1 MQKNLDLKKGD
12 GKKRE
17 KMLEEYPKEPIQSQI
32 KSMAKAI
39 EALASKLNTPVKA
52 EYSRGNE
59 APSGR
64 LYEPR
69 PCSYCHREGHGVAFC
84 HEAQK
89 DKQEG
94 LVKRDGKFF
103 NLPSGEQIPWD
114 PSRPI
119 RSVVATESAKPKPKI
134 NAVYATDNSAVF
146 QVNRNDEGPSDV
158 QSAMQHIDW
167 DPPKLGSE
175 ENLKNQSARKEEAV
189 KQQKQ
194 FRMEANA
201 ATTRAE
207 AMRGRRKVQQ
217 DKTAMDIDREDP
229 LEEVVAEV
237 PATRRTPGRI
247 LEAPQPKK
255 DKPSAEASL
264 LAELDN
270 MKMPTNFSQLT
281 AISPTY
287 MEELI
292 KKLQNRIPGPQASK
306 LSYIKEVGAKTH
318 KVAGAMIKQEEE
330 EDFNC
335 FYSCALGYIK
345 TQIKDKRVPFMID
358 SGSMVNVI
366 PAKLAIELG
375 LEVVEV
381 DIPMRG
387 YTSLWHRGLK
397 NAFWDDH
404 SYSITTVL
412 WTTRAMANICN
423 FKATLDDESQ
433 FQLPE

>member
-1 MQKNLDLKKGD
+1 
-12 GKKRE
+12 
-17 KMLEEYPKEPIQSQI
+17 MLEEYPKEPIQSQI

-69 PCSYCHREGHGVAFC
+69 PCSYCHREGHGAAFC

-103 NLPSGEQIPWD
+103 NLPSGKRIPWD

-146 QVNRNDEGPSDV
+146 Q
-158 QSAMQHIDW
+158 
-167 DPPKLGSE
+167 
-175 ENLKNQSARKEEAV
+175 
-189 KQQKQ
+189 

-207 AMRGRRKVQQ
+207 AMRGRQKVQQ
-217 DKTAMDIDREDP
+217 DETTMDIDREDP

-247 LEAPQPKK
+247 LEALQPKK

-270 MKMPTNFSQLT
+270 MKMPTTFSQLT

-287 MEELI
+287 VEELI

-335 FYSCALGYIK
+335 FYSCALGYIE
-345 TQIKDKRVPFMID
+345 TRIKDKRVPFMID

-375 LEVVEV
+375 LEVVE
-381 DIPMRG
+381 

-404 SYSITTVL
+404 SYLITTVL

>member
-12 GKKRE
+12 GKKQE

-39 EALASKLNTPVKA
+39 EALASKLNAPARA

-69 PCSYCHREGHGVAFC
+69 PCSYCHCEGHGVAFC

-89 DKQEG
+89 DEQEG

-119 RSVVATESAKPKPKI
+119 RSVVATKSAKPKSKI

-146 QVNRNDEGPSDV
+146 QISEDEEEPLDV
-158 QSAMQHIDW
+158 RTAVQHIDW

-175 ENLKNQSARKEEAV
+175 EALKNQSARKEEAL
-189 KQQKQ
+189 KQQQQ

-201 ATTRAE
+201 ATTQAE
-207 AMRGRRKVQQ
+207 AMQGRQKVQQ
-217 DKTAMDIDREDP
+217 EETAMDIDREEP
-229 LEEVVAEV
+229 LEEVIAEV

-255 DKPSAEASL
+255 DKPSAEAAL

-270 MKMPTNFSQLT
+270 MKMTTTFSQLT

-287 MEELI
+287 VEELI
-292 KKLQNRIPGPQASK
+292 KKLQNRIPIPQASK
-306 LSYIKEVGAKTH
+306 LSYIKEVRAKTH
-318 KVAGAMIKQEEE
+318 KVAGAMIKQEDEE
-330 EDFNC
+330 EKDFNC
-335 FYSCALGYIK
+335 FYSCALGYIE
-345 TQIKDKRVPFMID
+345 TRINDERVPFMID
-358 SGSMVNVI
+358 LGSMVNVI
-366 PAKLAIELG
+366 PAKLAICQPL
-375 LEVVEV
+375 
-381 DIPMRG
+381 
-387 YTSLWHRGLK
+387 
-397 NAFWDDH
+397 
-404 SYSITTVL
+404 
-412 WTTRAMANICN
+412 
-423 FKATLDDESQ
+423 
-433 FQLPE
+433 